1 MDSKINRD
9 QQIYRQINYLKKAT
23 NNFHSQN
30 LKEKNRI
37 KNIYFIKQSFYYCNK
52 MKS

>member
-1 MDSKINRD
+1 MNIKFLKAKIFKKKL
-9 QQIYRQINYLKKAT
+9 NYLKKTT

-30 LKEKNRI
+30 LKETNRI
-37 KNIYFIKQSFYYCNK
+37 KNINFIKQSFYYYNK